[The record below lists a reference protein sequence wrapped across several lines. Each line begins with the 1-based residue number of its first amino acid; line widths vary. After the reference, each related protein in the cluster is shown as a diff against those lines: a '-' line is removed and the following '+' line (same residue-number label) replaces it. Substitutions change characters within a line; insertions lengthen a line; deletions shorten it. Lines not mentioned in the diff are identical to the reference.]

1 MFFLS
6 AGYPMEKSK
15 LMFLVLAI
23 CGTACVLGSLYA
35 ITHLYHEHAAQ
46 LAEGEKNVLPFLG
59 FVAIPSFAG
68 IVIGAVLMVTGVSIG
83 LRDKS

>member
-1 MFFLS
+1 
-6 AGYPMEKSK
+6 MEKSK

-23 CGTACVLGSLYA
+23 CGTACVLGSLFA

-46 LAEGEKNVLPFLG
+46 LAEGEKNVLPFL
-59 FVAIPSFAG
+59 FSVAIPSVAG
-68 IVIGAVLMVTGVSIG
+68 IVIGAVMVLTGVSIG

>member
-1 MFFLS
+1 
-6 AGYPMEKSK
+6 MEKSR
-15 LMFLVLAI
+15 LMFLVLAV
-23 CGTACVLGSLYA
+23 CGTACVLVSLFA

-46 LAEGEKNVLPFLG
+46 LAEGEKNFIPFLF

-68 IVIGAVLMVTGVSIG
+68 IVIGAVMIVKGVSIG